1 MSFSLIIE
9 HFAVGVS
16 ALTGVLAARGRGLDL
31 FGVLVLAVVTAFG
44 GGTVRDLLVGD
55 TPVVWLRQASY
66 LYVALGV
73 GLLGFF
79 FFRSRQHRAVVL
91 DVADAFA
98 LALFN
103 VIGARK
109 GFSLGFDA
117 SVAVMLGVMT
127 GVAGGIVR
135 DVLIGRLPLV
145 FRRDTYYYAT
155 AAAVGGVVYALLLR
169 GLGWSSSPAESCAI
183 LTCLLLRL
191 GALRFRLVLP
201 GFDAAVIKEEQD
213 AVDS

>member
-1 MSFSLIIE
+1 MTFPGVIE

-44 GGTVRDLLVGD
+44 GGTVRDWLVGD
-55 TPVVWLRQASY
+55 IPVFWLRDPQY
-66 LYVALGV
+66 LYTALAVGVAAFVL
-73 GLLGFF
+73 
-79 FFRSRQHRAVVL
+79 FRSRQPRALLL

-103 VIGARK
+103 AVGARK
-109 GFSLGFDA
+109 GFALGFDA
-117 SVAVMLGVMT
+117 SVAILLGVVT

-135 DVLIGRLPLV
+135 DVLVGRLPLV
-145 FRRDTYYYAT
+145 FRRDTYFYAT
-155 AAAVGGVVYALLLR
+155 AAAVGGGVYALLLR
-169 GLGWSSSPAESCAI
+169 GLNWDIRVAQSCAI
-183 LTCLLLRL
+183 VACLLLRL

-201 GFDAAVIKEEQD
+201 GFDPERTAPPGEP
-213 AVDS
+213 